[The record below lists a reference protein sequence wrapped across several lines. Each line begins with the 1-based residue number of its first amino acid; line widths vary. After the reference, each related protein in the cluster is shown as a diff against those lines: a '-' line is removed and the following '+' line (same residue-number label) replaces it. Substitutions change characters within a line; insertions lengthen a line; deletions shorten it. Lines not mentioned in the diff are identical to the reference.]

1 MKIKDIVAVIYYAF
15 MVIHNIVKLIIEI
28 IDKRK
33 NNRPTTK

>member
-1 MKIKDIVAVIYYAF
+1 MRITDILAAFYYIF

-28 IDKRK
+28 IDRRK

>member
-1 MKIKDIVAVIYYAF
+1 MKINDIIAIIYYIF

-28 IDKRK
+28 IDRRK

>member
-1 MKIKDIVAVIYYAF
+1 MNITDIIATIYYIF
-15 MVIHNIVKLIIEI
+15 MVIYSIVKLIIEI

>member
-1 MKIKDIVAVIYYAF
+1 MNKTDIIATIYYIF
-15 MVIHNIVKLIIEI
+15 MVIYSIVKLIIEI